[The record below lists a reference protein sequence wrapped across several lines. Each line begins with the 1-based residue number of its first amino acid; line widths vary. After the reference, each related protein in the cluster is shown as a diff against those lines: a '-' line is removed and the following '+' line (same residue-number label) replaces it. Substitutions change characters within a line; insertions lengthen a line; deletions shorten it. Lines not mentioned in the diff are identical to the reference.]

1 MDRICP
7 SSTVYAA
14 YHRCAGPA
22 EIEVFPDNGHEGG
35 AGYDLPR
42 KLGAL
47 RGGAGPEERFGGV
60 TGPARPSPRCAR
72 GPR

>member
-47 RGGAGPEERFGGV
+47 RGGRA
-60 TGPARPSPRCAR
+60 
-72 GPR
+72 